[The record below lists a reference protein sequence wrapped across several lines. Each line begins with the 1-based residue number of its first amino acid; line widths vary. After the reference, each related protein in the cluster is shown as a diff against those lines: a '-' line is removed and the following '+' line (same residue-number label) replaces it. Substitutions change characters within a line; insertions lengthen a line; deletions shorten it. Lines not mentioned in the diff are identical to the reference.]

1 MNRPLVYLD
10 LDRTLFDT
18 RKVGLIWQELARHY
32 DIDAKACANER
43 SKFYVW
49 DGPASY
55 CHDFSKQL
63 RSYGLPVE
71 EAYEKLENSE
81 LANGQM
87 EFPYV
92 NQLINTLSEKVN
104 FRILTYGTDD
114 YQRFKAA
121 LCPSLKGVEVVTTLQ
136 QKGDFLR
143 ETAETCWLVDDKP
156 IGKELPERVK
166 FVQVALEMEVPDFTA
181 PWPIFT
187 SLKDVKE
194 YLYEELH

>member
-18 RKVGLIWQELARHY
+18 RKVIEIWEELARHY
-32 DIDAKACANER
+32 PIDAKACAGER

-49 DGPASY
+49 DGPKSY

-63 RSYGLPVE
+63 RSYGIPAE
-71 EAYEKLENSE
+71 EAYKKLVESE
-81 LANGQM
+81 IADGRL

-92 NQLINTLSEKVN
+92 NQLISTLTGLAEV
-104 FRILTYGTDD
+104 RVLTYGTDD
-114 YQRFKAA
+114 YQRLKAS
-121 LCPSLKGVEVVTTLQ
+121 LCPSLKDLEVVTMLQ
-136 QKGDFLR
+136 RKGDFLR
-143 ETAETCWLVDDKP
+143 ETGETCWLVDDKP
-156 IGKELPERVK
+156 LGKELPERVN
-166 FVQVALEMEVPDFTA
+166 FIQVALEAEVPDFTA

-194 YLYEELH
+194 YLYEKLH